1 MGMHESERVT
11 RGGVGCPG
19 GAPVPGAKE
28 TASGSPV
35 KGKGGKPRE
44 LPPEEAAR
52 LLALGYWYLHGS
64 ADDPPPFEDFTQED
78 CNRAVRY
85 RQRVAR
91 EAGAGGGGRRKH
103 GEIPPAP

>member
-1 MGMHESERVT
+1 MHVNERVT
-11 RGGVGCPG
+11 GGAVGCPG
-19 GAPVPGAKE
+19 RAAVPSGKE
-28 TASGSPV
+28 TASGSPA
-35 KGKGGKPRE
+35 KGRGGKRRE
-44 LPPEEAAR
+44 IQPEEAAR

-91 EAGAGGGGRRKH
+91 EVRAGGGDRIKP
-103 GEIPPAP
+103 GEIPPVP